1 VVLAAVMAV
10 IMVVP
15 EVTIVETAT
24 MLEVVV
30 DTTSVP
36 AIMMAILVTVIP
48 VLLAAVTGTL
58 VAI

>member
-1 VVLAAVMAV
+1 MVLAAVMAV